1 MHQFVRIERRPFMG
15 FVRLSMNNS
24 SQKRFVMINS
34 SEDPFTICPFFHPI
48 ITSFFMVAIPNVVNI
63 IIIVCCAI
71 SAFIG
76 GVAHAFMCDAL
87 DRGGIDSGSSPE
99 DWATRNGT
107 MYSFLFALVM
117 AVVLFL
123 LAVMEIVLLFI
134 NLEFLAFL
142 KKGFLLPILYIC
154 FGVMTLAAAAD
165 LGIAAGSL
173 LIIFGAIRLL
183 LSIIGGGGK

>member
-1 MHQFVRIERRPFMG
+1 
-15 FVRLSMNNS
+15 
-24 SQKRFVMINS
+24 
-34 SEDPFTICPFFHPI
+34 
-48 ITSFFMVAIPNVVNI
+48 MVAIPNVVNI
-63 IIIVCCAI
+63 ILIVCCAI

-87 DRGGIDSGSSPE
+87 DRGGIHSGYNP
-99 DWATRNGT
+99 DKHTTVNGT
-107 MYSFLFALVM
+107 TYAFLFALVM
-117 AVVLFL
+117 AIVLFL
-123 LAVMEIVLLFI
+123 LAVMEIVLLFV
-134 NLEFLAFL
+134 NLDFLSFL

-183 LSIIGGGGK
+183 VSIIGGGGK

>member
-1 MHQFVRIERRPFMG
+1 MVTKHFWEVR
-15 FVRLSMNNS
+15 S
-24 SQKRFVMINS
+24 SQNFCS
-34 SEDPFTICPFFHPI
+34 FLSL
-48 ITSFFMVAIPNVVNI
+48 TSFFMVAIPNVVNI

-71 SAFIG
+71 SAFIA
-76 GVAHAFMCDAL
+76 GVAHSYMCD
-87 DRGGIDSGSSPE
+87 RYRKGSHGIDSG
-99 DWATRNGT
+99 WAPGDNNLRDKDTLHNGASYT
-107 MYSFLFALVM
+107 FLFALVM
-117 AVVLFL
+117 AIVLFL

>member
-1 MHQFVRIERRPFMG
+1 
-15 FVRLSMNNS
+15 
-24 SQKRFVMINS
+24 
-34 SEDPFTICPFFHPI
+34 
-48 ITSFFMVAIPNVVNI
+48 MVAIPNVVNI
-63 IIIVCCAI
+63 ILIVCCAI

-87 DRGGIDSGSSPE
+87 DGRGLHSGYNPDKHTGING
-99 DWATRNGT
+99 AT
-107 MYSFLFALVM
+107 YSFLFALVM
-117 AVVLFL
+117 AIVLFL

-134 NLEFLAFL
+134 NVEFLSFL

-183 LSIIGGGGK
+183 VSIIGGGGK